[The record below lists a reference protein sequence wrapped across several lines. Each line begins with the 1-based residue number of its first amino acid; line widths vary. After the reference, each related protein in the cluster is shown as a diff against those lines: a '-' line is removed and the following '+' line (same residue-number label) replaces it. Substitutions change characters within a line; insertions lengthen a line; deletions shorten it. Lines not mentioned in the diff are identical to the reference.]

1 MRVVC
6 NAGPLIALGKLG
18 QLGLLQKLFT
28 EVLIANEVF
37 REVVINGRQLGA
49 READAVDF
57 FVKQGI
63 IQLVEVEIA
72 PDHPLLVSGI
82 DLGEIATLILGKRIQ
97 ADWVLID
104 DMAARRIARRER
116 VPVKGTMG
124 LLLAALQ
131 RGFITL
137 QELELLVQQIKSL
150 PELWISDALC
160 EAVLRQA
167 RQTSPQR

>member
-1 MRVVC
+1 M
-6 NAGPLIALGKLG
+6 
-18 QLGLLQKLFT
+18 
-28 EVLIANEVF
+28 
-37 REVVINGRQLGA
+37 
-49 READAVDF
+49 
-57 FVKQGI
+57 
-63 IQLVEVEIA
+63 
-72 PDHPLLVSGI
+72 
-82 DLGEIATLILGKRIQ
+82 
-97 ADWVLID
+97 LID

-160 EAVLRQA
+160 DAVLRQA